1 MRARQALPRH
11 PKLAP
16 IRQVPP
22 VPGGLQCSARAR
34 LGMGPSVC
42 PLPRTPPA
50 AASNPGARLLRRGRR
65 CSRSR
70 GRRAVWFVA
79 AQNVACRG
87 NPAAGVLYCGLGE
100 SRTIV
105 GEHCDGMGT
114 YFLGRPYSRNSG
126 RPRLRTRLAYA
137 ARRWVSCVDGVVAGV
152 PWWRGVKVDVTP
164 PGGTPSWLSVHCAHY

>member
-1 MRARQALPRH
+1 MDDRSGSTDEVARRVPLWMRAHQALPRH

-79 AQNVACRG
+79 AQNVACRR

-105 GEHCDGMGT
+105 GEHCDDKGT
-114 YFLGRPYSRNSG
+114 YFLGDRIPG
-126 RPRLRTRLAYA
+126 TPVGLGFEPD
-137 ARRWVSCVDGVVAGV
+137 W
-152 PWWRGVKVDVTP
+152 PTP
-164 PGGTPSWLSVHCAHY
+164 PADGFRAWMGWWLGCRGGVG